1 MIWENFKWFEKYE
14 IWNLWDHLRRLIV
27 GRHVFLVSQFT
38 FPSQSCLCL
47 CLSDKGCLKKTEVW
61 AFADPASNCGE
72 ILNDF
77 CGKSSCIMLWVGNF
91 NAFIGR
97 FADTALGA
105 YRVWK
110 GALKNKR
117 LHKNKWFLNI
127 IQTGINP
134 TTPDLTGSTGF
145 VTKNHKYFYPITSR
159 ICKCFIWQ
167 NSVFLR
173 HPVSISHLV
182 FIENWELTLIIA
194 AFVMPIKNFCQRN
207 RSEWN
212 RLRPFFA
219 CVVELRDMNAV
230 WKKSSR

>member
-1 MIWENFKWFEKYE
+1 MWVTKLLISPVKKGFFAQKRPNLAQNWHFWSIWA
-14 IWNLWDHLRRLIV
+14 RPCRLIQCPVCGSV
-27 GRHVFLVSQFT
+27 GGCGARAVSRKTPIYFICWST
-38 FPSQSCLCL
+38 
-47 CLSDKGCLKKTEVW
+47 SDKMYRVSKRNWVLPNW
-61 AFADPASNCGE
+61 SFADPARNWGE
-72 ILNDF
+72 ILHDF
-77 CGKSSCIMLWVGNF
+77 FGKSSCIMLWVGNF

-145 VTKNHKYFYPITSR
+145 FTKNYKYFSPIASR

-167 NSVFLR
+167 NSVLLET
-173 HPVSISHLV
+173 PCSITISYLV
-182 FIENWELTLIIA
+182 PKLVCT
-194 AFVMPIKNFCQRN
+194 
-207 RSEWN
+207 
-212 RLRPFFA
+212 
-219 CVVELRDMNAV
+219 
-230 WKKSSR
+230 SSKLVN

>member
-1 MIWENFKWFEKYE
+1 MSLPGIQRRKVRIKTKDQSRSRIFLGKLGFVRPSSSWLWSCTLCVVEFWYACWE
-14 IWNLWDHLRRLIV
+14 IV
-27 GRHVFLVSQFT
+27 L
-38 FPSQSCLCL
+38 PA
-47 CLSDKGCLKKTEVW
+47 LSSTDRYHYHSHTGCLKKNWVLPNW
-61 AFADPASNCGE
+61 AFADPASNWGE

-117 LHKNKWFLNI
+117 LHKYKWFLNI

-145 VTKNHKYFYPITSR
+145 VTKNHKCFSPITSR

-173 HPVSISHLV
+173 HPV
-182 FIENWELTLIIA
+182 
-194 AFVMPIKNFCQRN
+194 
-207 RSEWN
+207 
-212 RLRPFFA
+212 
-219 CVVELRDMNAV
+219 
-230 WKKSSR
+230 

>member
-1 MIWENFKWFEKYE
+1 MAGVFNQ
-14 IWNLWDHLRRLIV
+14 LWTPVTSSIHLDRES
-27 GRHVFLVSQFT
+27 VFLVLFISVCISVFLGHL
-38 FPSQSCLCL
+38 FMYFCFCFCVYFNKVCENLWSPVYILIKSFSLWVLCIYL
-47 CLSDKGCLKKTEVW
+47 QLWKLAMIAFGTRRSNTGCLKKNWVLPNW
-61 AFADPASNCGE
+61 AFADPASNWGE

-117 LHKNKWFLNI
+117 LHKNKWFLKI

-134 TTPDLTGSTGF
+134 TTPDLIGSTGF
-145 VTKNHKYFYPITSR
+145 VTKNHKYFSPTTSR

-167 NSVFLR
+167 NS
-173 HPVSISHLV
+173 
-182 FIENWELTLIIA
+182 
-194 AFVMPIKNFCQRN
+194 
-207 RSEWN
+207 
-212 RLRPFFA
+212 FF
-219 CVVELRDMNAV
+219 
-230 WKKSSR
+230 

>member
-1 MIWENFKWFEKYE
+1 MCVYFTKSSKSWSPAGSYSKS
-14 IWNLWDHLRRLIV
+14 WDDLQRSGNDFQDLLHSYICLFCKGSGYVMLVESFYFGSLICV
-27 GRHVFLVSQFT
+27 PWQIPVRNMKEHT
-38 FPSQSCLCL
+38 
-47 CLSDKGCLKKTEVW
+47 GCLKKNWVLPNW
-61 AFADPASNCGE
+61 AFADPVSNWGE

-97 FADTALGA
+97 FVDTALGA

-117 LHKNKWFLNI
+117 LHKNKWFLKI

-145 VTKNHKYFYPITSR
+145 VTKNHKYFSPITSR

-167 NSVFLR
+167 NSVFLD
-173 HPVSISHLV
+173 
-182 FIENWELTLIIA
+182 TLYN
-194 AFVMPIKNFCQRN
+194 K
-207 RSEWN
+207 
-212 RLRPFFA
+212 
-219 CVVELRDMNAV
+219 
-230 WKKSSR
+230 

>member
-1 MIWENFKWFEKYE
+1 M
-14 IWNLWDHLRRLIV
+14 LCIV
-27 GRHVFLVSQFT
+27 
-38 FPSQSCLCL
+38 
-47 CLSDKGCLKKTEVW
+47 
-61 AFADPASNCGE
+61 
-72 ILNDF
+72 
-77 CGKSSCIMLWVGNF
+77 NF

-145 VTKNHKYFYPITSR
+145 VTKNHKYFSPITSR

-167 NSVFLR
+167 SPVFLR
-173 HPVSISHLV
+173 HPVGFIFPLKASHEKTEGGV
-182 FIENWELTLIIA
+182 SMIQSYF
-194 AFVMPIKNFCQRN
+194 
-207 RSEWN
+207 RSQSP
-212 RLRPFFA
+212 RA
-219 CVVELRDMNAV
+219 ELRLANFSKV
-230 WKKSSR
+230 NQLW